1 MGKQSLVVGNWKMEL
16 SYKGE
21 LELARALKRQ
31 FKNVPVTD
39 TEVVVCPSHPSLA
52 AVGEVFG
59 AGSKVALGA
68 QHVHWEEKGAW
79 TGEVSVLQ
87 VTPYVKWCIVGHSEQ
102 RALSGMTEEDVQRTV
117 SLLVQHGIAPVVCV
131 GETREE
137 READQTVAKVTGQV
151 KVLLSK
157 MVRTGLLKLAVVYEP
172 IWAIGTGDTPD
183 PTDAAGIML
192 LIRKIV
198 AGRFG
203 NEAAQRLRILYGGS
217 VKSDNVEPYIKEP
230 GVDGVLVGGAS
241 VQPRQFVEIVKIV
254 QAASSQ

>member
-1 MGKQSLVVGNWKMEL
+1 MEL
-16 SYKGE
+16 SHKGE

-31 FKNVPVTD
+31 FKGMSLTEA
-39 TEVVVCPSHPSLA
+39 EVVVCPSHASLA
-52 AVGEVFG
+52 AVGEVLG
-59 AGSKVALGA
+59 AKSKIGLGA

-79 TGEVSVLQ
+79 TGAVSVLQ
-87 VTPYVKWCIVGHSEQ
+87 VASYVKWCLVGHSEQ
-102 RALSGMTEEDVQRTV
+102 RMLSGVTEENVQRTANM
-117 SLLVQHGIAPVVCV
+117 LMQHDIVPVVCI

-137 READQTVAKVTGQV
+137 READQTVAKITGQV
-151 KVLLSK
+151 EVLLSK
-157 MVRTGLLKLAVVYEP
+157 MMRASLTKLAVAYEP

-183 PTDAAGIML
+183 PIDVAGIML

-217 VKSDNVEPYIKEP
+217 VKSSNVEPYVKEP

-241 VQPRQFVEIVKIV
+241 VEPRQFLDIVKVLQRINR
-254 QAASSQ
+254 Q

>member
-31 FKNVPVTD
+31 FKGVPVTG

-59 AGSKVALGA
+59 AGSKVVLGA

-87 VTPYVKWCIVGHSEQ
+87 VTPYVKWCMVGHSEQ
-102 RALSGMTEEDVQRTV
+102 RALTGMTEEDVQRTV

-151 KVLLSK
+151 RVLLSK

-254 QAASSQ
+254 QAASNQ